1 MKKYIVPFVLSLFG
15 AAGGL
20 GAGYALRPHHEEDA
34 TQAAHCVPCAD
45 SAALKKGTAL
55 PPAAADYVKLNNQ
68 FVVPVV
74 DGNSVGALVV
84 LSLSIETNNTSRD
97 TVYAREPKLRD
108 AFLRVLF
115 DHASIGG
122 FDADFTKATKLDILR
137 QSLTTA
143 AQAVLGPEA
152 TGVLITDIARQEL

>member
-1 MKKYIVPFVLSLFG
+1 MKKFFVPLVLSLLG

-20 GAGYALRPHHEEDA
+20 GAGYFLRPHPAPDT

-45 SAALKKGTAL
+45 GATLEDGKAL
-55 PPAAADYVKLNNQ
+55 PPATADYVKLNNQ

-74 DGNSVGALVV
+74 TANSVGALVV
-84 LSLSIETNNTSRD
+84 LSLSIETNNASRD

-143 AQAVLGPEA
+143 AQTVLGPEA